1 MRNKITGL
9 SPSTFSHVRPIKLE
23 LALGDGKSKK
33 QFWKKKF
40 RKQFHG
46 GNLDGAKTF
55 NFLGWS
61 KMTWRWFSYHVKTG
75 GKY

>member
-33 QFWKKKF
+33 QF
-40 RKQFHG
+40 
-46 GNLDGAKTF
+46 
-55 NFLGWS
+55 
-61 KMTWRWFSYHVKTG
+61 
-75 GKY
+75 